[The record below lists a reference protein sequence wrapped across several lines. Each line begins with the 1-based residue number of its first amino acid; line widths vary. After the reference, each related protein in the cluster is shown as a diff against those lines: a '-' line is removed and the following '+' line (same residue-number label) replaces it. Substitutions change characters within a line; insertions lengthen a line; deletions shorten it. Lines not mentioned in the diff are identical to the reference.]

1 MAVFSSTLILAVSA
15 ASVAHAV
22 ALSRPAVAAGK
33 VKIVSPPAGAAS
45 VTREST

>member
-1 MAVFSSTLILAVSA
+1 MKLAAGGPALFIGGTGQPAA

-33 VKIVSPPAGAAS
+33 EKIVSPP
-45 VTREST
+45 R